1 MREYNQIKLTT
12 EDGRTVSIIQGDGS
26 IMGSNGQTCE
36 VWVSGHKQP
45 VGYLTVEELAKYLVE
60 NVL

>member
-1 MREYNQIKLTT
+1 MRDYNQIKLTT

-36 VWVSGHKQP
+36 VWIAGQEEP
-45 VGYLTVEELAKYLVE
+45 VGYLTAEELAKYLVE